1 MKKYLLLTILLLPL
15 LAFSQTQLG
24 SDIDGEAASDF
35 SGRSLSMDS
44 DGSHVAI
51 GA

>member
-15 LAFSQTQLG
+15 LAFSHTQLG

-35 SGRSLSMDS
+35 SGRS
-44 DGSHVAI
+44 
-51 GA
+51 